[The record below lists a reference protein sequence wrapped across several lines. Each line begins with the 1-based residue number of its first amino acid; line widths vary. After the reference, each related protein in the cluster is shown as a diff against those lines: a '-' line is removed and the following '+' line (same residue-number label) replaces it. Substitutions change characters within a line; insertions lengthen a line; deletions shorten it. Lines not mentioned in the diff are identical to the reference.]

1 MAEAVTD
8 ERDGTPAHFY
18 CHMCVA
24 EIGAPNIDF
33 TCPLCAGGFI
43 EERLPPIPNISINV
57 AGDGSIEQSISFDM
71 DALLKELAA
80 SFGSDGEANLEIS
93 IDTGNGRAD
102 TVNNLVTVT
111 GNFDNDV
118 SDRGR
123 VRPTLRFDV
132 EVQAT
137 GGQQMVSMDNLSDNA
152 LGREGLDAIVMQFL
166 NLMEFS
172 GPPPLPRHKIDE
184 IPKIGITED
193 VVNEKQQCSVCWEY
207 FKLEETAVPRETE
220 TTDIANEMTLEV
232 ANTTAINNTS
242 IEDGG
247 NRASSDQRSCLFMCV
262 FEEMDFFDN
271 DSD

>member
-207 FKLEETAVPRETE
+207 FKLEETVRRLSCFHLYHEDCIVPWLVLHGTCPICRKSLIDGDKKDAVNA
-220 TTDIANEMTLEV
+220 D
-232 ANTTAINNTS
+232 
-242 IEDGG
+242 
-247 NRASSDQRSCLFMCV
+247 
-262 FEEMDFFDN
+262 
-271 DSD
+271 